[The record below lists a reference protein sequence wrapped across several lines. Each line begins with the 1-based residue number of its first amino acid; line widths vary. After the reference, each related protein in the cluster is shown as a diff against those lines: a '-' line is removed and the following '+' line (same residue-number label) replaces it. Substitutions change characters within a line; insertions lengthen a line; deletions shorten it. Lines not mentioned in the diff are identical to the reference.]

1 MTNLQV
7 RQRGGHLQLD
17 VLHIQYL
24 CSARGVNEDL
34 ADPKAPLRR
43 AHTRLRLTR
52 ALSVTSTTTINES
65 NSGFVPVRTSRPD
78 KPLTLAL

>member
-1 MTNLQV
+1 MTNLRV
-7 RQRGGHLQLD
+7 RQRGGHQQLD

-24 CSARGVNEDL
+24 CSPRGVNAGL

-43 AHTRLRLTR
+43 AHSRLRLTR
-52 ALSVTSTTTINES
+52 ALSVTSTTTVNES

-78 KPLTLAL
+78 RPLTQAQ